1 MNKKVKWSV
10 ISASTITALT
20 FGGLVMN
27 NEKAAGNENS
37 VPENDWL
44 RENFSAFTEEGYEEN
59 EYSDDEGDRY
69 YGDHDDDDEYEEH
82 DDEGYEDDDEGYEDD
97 DEGYEDDDDDHYRSE
112 QQEQGT
118 SWGQD
123 QIVNAPER
131 GFRQEQSS
139 SRTSR

>member
-82 DDEGYEDDDEGYEDD
+82 DDEGYEDDD
-97 DEGYEDDDDDHYRSE
+97 DDHYRSE

>member
-10 ISASTITALT
+10 ISVSTITALT

-37 VPENDWL
+37 GPENDWL
-44 RENFSAFTEEGYEEN
+44 RENISAFNEEGYEEN
-59 EYSDDEGDRY
+59 ESSDGEGDRYYREHDDDEYYENHEDDEY
-69 YGDHDDDDEYEEH
+69 YGDHDDD
-82 DDEGYEDDDEGYEDD
+82 DD

-112 QQEQGT
+112 SQERGT

-131 GFRQEQSS
+131 GLRQKESS

>member
-10 ISASTITALT
+10 ISVSTITALT

-37 VPENDWL
+37 VPEKDWL
-44 RENFSAFTEEGYEEN
+44 RENFSAFNEEGYEEN

-82 DDEGYEDDDEGYEDD
+82 D